1 MKVLGLIS
9 TVAIGIL
16 FFGCSERSKSKN
28 VEQKPNILF
37 ISIDDLNHW
46 IEPLGGNSQART
58 PNLMAFSKEA
68 VNFTNAYCASPG
80 CNPSR
85 GAILTGY
92 HTYSSGL
99 YSNYQDW
106 RKITKLTSN
115 PTLNSYFKENGYYT
129 AGAGKIYHY
138 TQVDTTGWDNY
149 FPSKTQPMPE
159 EYIPEQRPLNMPQF
173 KYMYKMF
180 DWGPLDIADNKTAD
194 YQSVNFIKEQL
205 EQKHDKP
212 FFLACGI
219 YRPHVPWYVPKKYF
233 DLFPLDSLQLPRT
246 KPNDLDDISSFAKKE
261 IIERG
266 GNYHAH
272 VLAALQ
278 EKKAVQGYLA
288 SMAYADAMFGK
299 LIKALNESS
308 YADNTIVVLWSDHGW
323 QLGEKEHWRKF
334 ALWENVNKSML
345 MFKSPEIEKIIP
357 LGSASGNTNSLAS
370 LVDIY
375 PTLIEL
381 SGLPPRKDL
390 DGKSLVPILKNPKQL
405 DDRAIITTYDYGS
418 YSIRYKHW
426 HYIQYIDNSKEL
438 YNLQTDPNE
447 WTNLSNNPKHQKT
460 LKALSAYIP
469 ENPVDLPSESLIPLQ
484 EHHIAPIQSKEHYES
499 NERKEWMK
507 RFEGN

>member
-1 MKVLGLIS
+1 MKKIIVTILL
-9 TVAIGIL
+9 GIL
-16 FFGCSERSKSKN
+16 FFSCNKKV
-28 VEQKPNILF
+28 VESTANQKPNVLF
-37 ISIDDLNHW
+37 IAIDDLNHW
-46 IEPLGGNSQART
+46 IEPLGGNEQAHT
-58 PNLMAFSKEA
+58 PNLMKFSKEA
-68 VNFTNAYCASPG
+68 VNFTKAYCASPG

-92 HTYSSGL
+92 HTYTSGL

-106 RKITKLTSN
+106 RKIPKMTSN

-138 TQVDTTGWDNY
+138 TQIDTTGWDTY
-149 FPSKTQPMPE
+149 FPSKTQPMPKEYLPE
-159 EYIPEQRPLNMPQF
+159 ERPLNMPQF

-180 DWGPLDIADNKTAD
+180 DWGALDIADNQTGD
-194 YQSVNFIKEQL
+194 YKSVGFIKEQL
-205 EQKHDKP
+205 SQHHEKP

-233 DLFPLDSLQLPRT
+233 DLFPLDSIKLPAT
-246 KPNDLDDISSFAKKE
+246 QAEDLIDISDFAKKE

-266 GNYHAH
+266 GNYHSH
-272 VLAALQ
+272 VLAAQQ

-288 SMAYADAMFGK
+288 SMAYADAMFGD
-299 LIKALNESS
+299 LIEALNKST
-308 YADNTIVVLWSDHGW
+308 YAENTIVVLWSDHGW

-345 MFKSPEIEKIIP
+345 MFKSPKIEKIIP
-357 LGSASGNTNSLAS
+357 LGSAIGNTNSLAS

-381 SGLPPRKDL
+381 AGLPPRKDL
-390 DGKSLVPILKNPKQL
+390 DGKSLVPILKKPKEL

-418 YSIRYKHW
+418 YSVRYKNW
-426 HYIQYIDNSKEL
+426 HYIQYIDGSIEL
-438 YNLQTDPNE
+438 YNLETDPRE
-447 WTNLSNNPKHQKT
+447 WTNLHQDPTHNQTIKMLAT
-460 LKALSAYIP
+460 YIP
-469 ENPVDLPSESLIPLQ
+469 ENPVDLPLQSLIPLQ
-484 EHHIAPIQSKEHYES
+484 EHHIAPIQSKAHYRS
-499 NERKEWMK
+499 KERIEWMK

>member
-1 MKVLGLIS
+1 MKKIISIISIGVCFLGCGEKEVKIP
-9 TVAIGIL
+9 TP
-16 FFGCSERSKSKN
+16 
-28 VEQKPNILF
+28 QKPNVLF

-46 IEPLGGNSQART
+46 IEPLGGNCQART

-68 VNFTNAYCASPG
+68 VNFTKAYCASPG

-92 HTYSSGL
+92 HTYTSGL

-106 RKITKLTSN
+106 RKIPKMTSN

-138 TQVDTTGWDNY
+138 TQVDTAGWDAY
-149 FPSKTQPMPE
+149 FPSKAQPMPKE
-159 EYIPEQRPLNMPQF
+159 HLPDQRPLNMPQF
-173 KYMYKMF
+173 KHMYKMF
-180 DWGPLDIADNKTAD
+180 DWGPLDIADNETAD
-194 YQSVNFIKEQL
+194 YQSVSFIKEQL
-205 EQKHDKP
+205 SQKHDKP

-233 DLFPLDSLQLPRT
+233 DLFPLDSIKLPAT
-246 KPNDLDDISSFAKKE
+246 KSDDLKDIGDFAKKE

-272 VLAALQ
+272 VLAAQQ

-288 SMAYADAMFGK
+288 SMAYADAMFGN
-299 LIKALNESS
+299 LIKALKESS

-345 MFKSPEIEKIIP
+345 MFKSPKIKNVIP
-357 LGSASGNTNSLAS
+357 SGSANGNTNSLAS
-370 LVDIY
+370 LIDIY

-390 DGKSLVPILKNPKQL
+390 DGKSLVSVLENPKQL

-418 YSIRYKHW
+418 YSVRYKNW
-426 HYIQYIDNSKEL
+426 HYIQYIDDSREL
-438 YNLQTDPNE
+438 YNLDTDPNE
-447 WTNLSNNPKHQKT
+447 WTNLNNDPEYQET
-460 LKALSAYIP
+460 LKVLSAYIP
-469 ENPVDLPSESLIPLQ
+469 KNPVDLPLQSLIPLQ
-484 EHHIAPIQSKEHYES
+484 EHHIAPIQSKQDYDS
-499 NERKEWMK
+499 KERKEWMK